1 LDDTALLA
9 DVDFLARSNQSNHYT
24 PLGYAVR
31 ELDEEFWLG
40 LVVGGAAVLVSDL
53 YHFRIE
59 RPLCLVIDQYVLGR
73 NPPVVAGIRFYVVL
87 YVAYENA
94 TTAAGISQFVLQDL
108 DKRTVAAQEDC
119 WGCGLPVAA
128 VDR

>member
-1 LDDTALLA
+1 LLRNSGRCVNVPLPPSRVVLDSPTPLDDTALLA

-40 LVVGGAAVLVSDL
+40 PVGASVLVSDL

-59 RPLCLVIDQYVLGR
+59 RSLCLVIDQHVFGR

-94 TTAAGISQFVLQDL
+94 TTAAGIS
-108 DKRTVAAQEDC
+108 
-119 WGCGLPVAA
+119 
-128 VDR
+128 